1 MPQIIQNK
9 SHRRRN
15 GARPVHNIIYRV
27 YISAVE
33 GSVVFATRTK
43 THSTTKHTH
52 TQYRRMQ
59 SVPPRRWRHAI
70 SYVLARGSM
79 DRADRAQGIR
89 LIAQTF
95 SLSLSLSLAS
105 RFPPFLSLVLTL
117 RLSPRE
123 RNFYGGNDFQFG
135 RRPLRVSFPPFAR
148 VHPCC
153 GLQRAQFAT
162 AAGEFVALALNTRR
176 GNEPIRTSN
185 KTSCCFPTEHSR
197 DMYFPRQ
204 FLIPYL

>member
-1 MPQIIQNK
+1 MLQIIQNK

-95 SLSLSLSLAS
+95 SLSLYLSHRAFLPFFLLFLPSDSLPERGIFTAETIFNSDEGRSVSRSRRSHECIRAADYNGRNSQLLLESSWHSL
-105 RFPPFLSLVLTL
+105 
-117 RLSPRE
+117 
-123 RNFYGGNDFQFG
+123 
-135 RRPLRVSFPPFAR
+135 
-148 VHPCC
+148 
-153 GLQRAQFAT
+153 
-162 AAGEFVALALNTRR
+162 
-176 GNEPIRTSN
+176 
-185 KTSCCFPTEHSR
+185 
-197 DMYFPRQ
+197 
-204 FLIPYL
+204 